1 MMVDF
6 RISEQNGLLFLVF
19 VCFGFF
25 VVSILCLLVC
35 SCVCLS
41 VFRSTDECFCH
52 LAHLL
57 QCSAVLFQTVDFD
70 SEGEH

>member
-1 MMVDF
+1 MIADF
-6 RISEQNGLLFLVF
+6 RISEENGLFCYFLFLF
-19 VCFGFF
+19 VSGFF

-52 LAHLL
+52 LARLL
-57 QCSAVLFQTVDFD
+57 QYSAVLFQTV
-70 SEGEH
+70 H